1 MGIFT
6 CSILAIGSSNSSS
19 DTLFTIRYIIVA
31 TVFLFLLWGFSKYLT
46 KRHFVGLREKN
57 IKVIERVA
65 LSNDKFLYLIE
76 LDHIYY
82 LVSSDKSGM
91 TMIDKREHLNIEIS
105 KQIEPQTDAFF
116 EQLKSSL
123 LKRVKKNQSE
133 ENSDD

>member
-6 CSILAIGSSNSSS
+6 CSIFAIGSSNSSS

-133 ENSDD
+133 EKSDD

>member
-46 KRHFVGLREKN
+46 KRHFIGLREKN

-76 LDHIYY
+76 LDHIFY
-82 LVSSDKSGM
+82 LVGSDKSGM

-123 LKRVKKNQSE
+123 FKGVSKNQSE
-133 ENSDD
+133 ETKDE

>member
-46 KRHFVGLREKN
+46 KRHFIGLREKN

-76 LDHIYY
+76 LDHIFY
-82 LVSSDKSGM
+82 LVGSDKSGM

-123 LKRVKKNQSE
+123 LKKIKKNQSE
-133 ENSDD
+133 EKSDD